1 MAANDSWSDFENLR
15 HTVKH
20 NTVDKLKQILT
31 GFNEECNTVFHKS
44 GKKQDL
50 IERIVHQLEA
60 WRQANNI
67 DKWTK
72 AKVILYQVRNTGV
85 YTSSRMPGAM
95 ASQSLPSVPSAAYS
109 SASTTARSSFTAMPA
124 GRYDPY
130 APPRLPPPPTTGAG
144 SSGVSKPGMRFK
156 HSPFFRVDQ
165 AVSGIVECP
174 ESTSSTDRK
183 QQTLTFTLTSEQS
196 MKLNS
201 TTAKFQL
208 RLYCTS
214 NTFYSSGFRPSTAP
228 CPIEFPPTC
237 EVRVNAVQLTA
248 NLKGLK
254 KKPGT
259 APPADLGRTVRMTGQ
274 NRVEMVYVNSQQPIQ
289 PKKFYLIVML
299 VEATTVEQLV
309 DKLKKGKY
317 RNREDIVA
325 QMNKTS
331 SEDDDIVAGSQKMS
345 LKCPLSFMRV
355 KTPCRSILCPHPQCF
370 DATSWFSCMEQTTTW
385 LCPVC
390 EKVLNYED
398 LIIDGYF
405 DQILKDTSESV
416 DDVIVESDGQW
427 HTSDNKFG
435 SASWMASHPMTAPSR
450 LSPPP
455 RGSSLASVDEEAA
468 AKAHARKNV
477 EILVLD
483 SDDEDEGR
491 VKQELSDS
499 YPMDPFLSSPISNPV
514 LPTTA
519 RQPRGDVIDLT
530 ADSDEEEPQPPPVAR
545 SSLEKRKAPSGAPSP
560 TEQIWKKSRVDSVPA
575 PQQPQPPPQ
584 PQISHAVHL
593 PPVSPVANA
602 VSMTTP
608 RSPATAYPT
617 GPSNYSIPQLPPVR
631 IPSYNPNAYV
641 PPGTGASPHDTV
653 GSPYTYSHSSY
664 YPSRGSTSRPGAWP

>member
-1 MAANDSWSDFENLR
+1 MSTTDSWSDFENLR

-31 GFNEECNTVFHKS
+31 GFNEECSTVFHKS
-44 GKKQDL
+44 GRKQDL
-50 IERIVHQLEA
+50 IERIVQQLEN

-72 AKVILYQVRNTGV
+72 AKAILYQVRSTGM
-85 YTSSRMPGAM
+85 YTRSLMPGAM
-95 ASQSLPSVPSAAYS
+95 TSQSLPSVPSAAYS
-109 SASTTARSSFTAMPA
+109 AASTTVRGSFGAMPS

-130 APPRLPPPPTTGAG
+130 APPRIPPPPNTSAG
-144 SSGVSKPGMRFK
+144 SSAVSKPGKINEHCLNSVPPTHNAGVRFK
-156 HSPFFRVDQ
+156 PSPFFRVDQ

-183 QQTLTFTLTSEQS
+183 QQTLTFTLTSEQLT
-196 MKLNS
+196 KVNS

-214 NTFYSSGFRPSTAP
+214 NTFYSSGFRASTAA

-237 EVRVNAVQLTA
+237 EVRVNGAQLTT

-259 APPADLGRTVRMTGQ
+259 APPADLGRTVRMTAQ
-274 NRVEMVYVNSQQPIQ
+274 NRVEMVYVNSQQPVQ

-299 VEATTVEQLV
+299 VEVTTVEQLV
-309 DKLKKGKY
+309 DKLKKGKF
-317 RNREDIVA
+317 RDREDIVA
-325 QMNKTS
+325 QMIKTS
-331 SEDDDIVAGSQKMS
+331 NEDDDIVAGSQKMS

-390 EKVLNYED
+390 EKVLDYEN
-398 LIIDGYF
+398 LIVDGYF
-405 DQILKDTSESV
+405 DQILKDTPESV
-416 DDVIVESDGQW
+416 EDVIVESDGQW

-435 SASWMASHPMTAPSR
+435 SASWMALHPATAPSQP
-450 LSPPP
+450 SPP
-455 RGSSLASVDEEAA
+455 RGPSPASVDEEAA

-491 VKQELSDS
+491 VKEELSDS
-499 YPMDPFLSSPISNPV
+499 YPMNTLSSPASNSLFPAA
-514 LPTTA
+514 A
-519 RQPRGDVIDLT
+519 RQPRGGDVIDLT
-530 ADSDEEEPQPPPVAR
+530 ADSDEEEEEPQPQPSPVPR

-560 TEQIWKKSRVDSVPA
+560 TEQIWKKSRVDSV
-575 PQQPQPPPQ
+575 
-584 PQISHAVHL
+584 
-593 PPVSPVANA
+593 
-602 VSMTTP
+602 
-608 RSPATAYPT
+608 
-617 GPSNYSIPQLPPVR
+617 
-631 IPSYNPNAYV
+631 
-641 PPGTGASPHDTV
+641 
-653 GSPYTYSHSSY
+653 
-664 YPSRGSTSRPGAWP
+664 